1 VPAGCRDVEHGH
13 CKHAAARNS
22 LGISVLPTDEAA
34 ESWCATGALE
44 KAYAETYGE
53 TAERRVDMT
62 TLRVEIKKV
71 VAMAAALER
80 EPVKSGEDAVAD
92 RAEQR
97 YRIQARF
104 DALLAEAC
112 APGYSGDQIT
122 TDPPRFMLVPQEDRD
137 ALLAADKAARRLLE
151 QWWRLLIG
159 EEIKEESL
167 LDAMLLG
174 VWTVAGWPPDM
185 IDGPEASTL

>member
-1 VPAGCRDVEHGH
+1 VPAGCRAVEHGH

-44 KAYAETYGE
+44 KAYAEIYGE
-53 TAERRVDMT
+53 TAERKVDMT

-112 APGYSGDQIT
+112 APGYSGNQIT
-122 TDPPRFMLVPQEDRD
+122 TDPPRFMLVPQEDHD
-137 ALLAADKAARRLLE
+137 ALLAARRLLE
-151 QWWRLLIG
+151 QWWRLHIG
-159 EEIKEESL
+159 EEIKEDSL
-167 LDAMLLG
+167 LDAMLSG
-174 VWTVAGWPPDM
+174 VWTCFGWPPDM